1 MEISWNGLWTFGKC
15 NTRFL
20 AAHENVDLPDS
31 LIYYPLIFL
40 LFVEASRFNPIYF
53 CIQGA
58 RSKGAKIKRI
68 GLTKF
73 VVLEVKISLLNKT

>member
-20 AAHENVDLPDS
+20 AAHENVDLPDL
-31 LIYYPLIFL
+31 LIFYRLFFL
-40 LFVEASRFNPIYF
+40 LFFEASRSNPIYF

-58 RSKGAKIKRI
+58 RSKGAKINRI
-68 GLTKF
+68 GPTQF
-73 VVLEVKISLLNKT
+73 VVFEVKISLLHK